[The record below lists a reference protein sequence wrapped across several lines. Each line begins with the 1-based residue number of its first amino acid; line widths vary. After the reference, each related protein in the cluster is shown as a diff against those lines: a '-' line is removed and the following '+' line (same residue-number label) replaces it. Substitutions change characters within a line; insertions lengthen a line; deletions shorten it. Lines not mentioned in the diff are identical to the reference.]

1 MGYRMD
7 YRAWLTKC
15 LILSWIRLVP
25 RMDRLQFLSLARQC
39 CKVILPRPLISLF
52 ADPFRRISLLLIGL
66 VISAGVIGMLV
77 LQLVKDALI
86 ERAGHTL
93 ELAAADAADKLD
105 RLMFER
111 YGDIEMMAHAFASEI
126 GNPAYMSTYLARM
139 RQAYPLYMWL
149 AVTDAEG
156 RIIA

>member
-1 MGYRMD
+1 
-7 YRAWLTKC
+7 
-15 LILSWIRLVP
+15 VP

-39 CKVILPRPLISLF
+39 CKVILPRPLVSLF
-52 ADPFRRISLLLIGL
+52 ADPFRRISLLLMGL

-111 YGDIEMMAHAFASEI
+111 YGDIEMRRKSVILHTCPRI
-126 GNPAYMSTYLARM
+126 
-139 RQAYPLYMWL
+139 WL
-149 AVTDAEG
+149 VCG
-156 RIIA
+156 RPIRSICGSR